1 MKKRILAIFMAA
13 AFFGGAVQAMDSETL
28 LKDPARYPVVYATG
42 KLRMYADT
50 ETAQAMQTMD
60 YPGSIENV
68 SFTLYVET
76 YKKNAD
82 AFDFARGGLV
92 TKIWEYKV
100 ELFADRREK
109 HYEMKLLPVAA
120 YDTKGGKTVG
130 DAKGKIGVSAKEIY
144 YNLSRILRVGR

>member
-1 MKKRILAIFMAA
+1 MKKKILAGFIAA
-13 AFFGGAVQAMDSETL
+13 VFFGGAVQAMDSETL
-28 LKDPARYPVVYATG
+28 LKDPVRYPVVYATG
-42 KLRMYADT
+42 KMRMYADT

-92 TKIWEYKV
+92 TKIREYKV
-100 ELFADRREK
+100 ELSADRLEK
-109 HYEMKLLPVAA
+109 HYEMTLLPVAA
-120 YDTKGGKTVG
+120 YDTKGGKTAGEEKV
-130 DAKGKIGVSAKEIY
+130 KLGVSAKEIY
-144 YNLSRILRVGR
+144 YNLARLLRVFR